1 MIKNLTERKSHV
13 IFLLSVTEDKLLS
26 HLVWT
31 WSLNWYRVPHHCNA
45 WTQCHLNDFH
55 MFPQYSFW
63 FSPTTPHI
71 REPAEAVWVR
81 GHVGGCCSKAKC
93 VTISLVMS
101 SLLGCDCGAN
111 SRVDPQSHITLLRH
125 VGVRVWPLHKFTYKH
140 LDLLEP
146 HGVSWRVSCVTTSLS
161 RFSILFCQRLTLQS
175 HFSKQQS

>member
-1 MIKNLTERKSHV
+1 MWFFSWVWLRTNFSHTGV
-13 IFLLSVTEDKLLS
+13 NMTVKLVLSTSPL
-26 HLVWT
+26 
-31 WSLNWYRVPHHCNA
+31 
-45 WTQCHLNDFH
+45 QCMNSMPLK
-55 MFPQYSFW
+55 W
-63 FSPTTPHI
+63 FSYVSSVFILVFPYNTTHP
-71 REPAEAVWVR
+71 RTAEAVWVR
-81 GHVGGCCSKAKC
+81 GHVGGCCSKVKC

-146 HGVSWRVSCVTTSLS
+146 RGVSWRVSCVTTSLS